1 MIPWSVQFSS
11 SVVSDSATP
20 WTAVHQASLVH
31 HQFPEFTQT
40 PVHWVS
46 DAIQPSHP
54 LPPPSPALN
63 LSQHQGLFQ
72 WVFTSGGQSTGA
84 SATASVLPM
93 NIQDWFPLGFTNLIS
108 LLSKG
113 LSRIFS
119 SMIWKHQLF
128 SISSCPFEMYA
139 NLFFLNLLIYLAVLG
154 SISTSFFTSRNR
166 FRPQWSTE
174 ATEKNQDVS
183 QSHLSVFG
191 VLGTRGQYKGVGVVC
206 RLWLPLRKTS
216 SQVLKPGPWPP
227 EIVSP

>member
-1 MIPWSVQFSS
+1 MVCSTPGFLVLHCLTEFVQ
-11 SVVSDSATP
+11 T
-20 WTAVHQASLVH
+20 L
-31 HQFPEFTQT
+31 
-40 PVHWVS
+40 VHWVS

-119 SMIWKHQLF
+119 STIWKHQLF
-128 SISSCPFEMYA
+128 SLFSCPFEMYVI
-139 NLFFLNLLIYLAVLG
+139 FFLNLLIYLEVLG
-154 SISTSFFTSRNR
+154 SISTSFFTFRNH
-166 FRPQWSTE
+166 FRPQWSTEE

-183 QSHLSVFG
+183 QSHLSVLG
-191 VLGTRGQYKGVGVVC
+191 VLGTRGQYKGVGVVW